1 MKAIEEDREILHRT
15 PTGRIPAFKRPYSCK
30 YVNALFARDQRLYSR
45 DAIYVIMNQLI
56 CVCEVVVVERAWR
69 LLRNHGDEP
78 RLQEMPLRALPRRR
92 HEDKHG
98 GCGLQSSLRVTETRH
113 LSVGLL

>member
-15 PTGRIPAFKRPYSCK
+15 PTGRIPAIKRPYSCK
-30 YVNALFARDQRLYSR
+30 YVNALFAR

-56 CVCEVVVVERAWR
+56 CVCEVVVVERVWR
-69 LLRNHGDEP
+69 LLRNHGDKP